1 MKRIRVEH
9 DVQPVSAFRANAA
22 KLISQIQQHKR
33 TLVLTQ
39 RGRSAAVV
47 LDPAEYDRLI
57 ETIELLEDVHKANTQ
72 IAAGKVLTEKKAKEA
87 LLRRSSK

>member
-1 MKRIRVEH
+1 MKRIRLEH

-22 KLISQIQQHKR
+22 KLIGQIQVHKR

-57 ETIELLEDVHKANTQ
+57 ETIELLEDVHKANAQ
-72 IAAGKVLTEKKAKEA
+72 ITAGKVLSDRKARKA
-87 LLRRSSK
+87 LLRRSQ